1 MYKDTNLLHVKYISY
16 LHRRS
21 IHMPHQVGHNLQLN
35 KTNKAKNNLI
45 GNKLKSRKDVMLNY
59 YFLDSTISKAI
70 MLIA

>member
-1 MYKDTNLLHVKYISY
+1 
-16 LHRRS
+16 
-21 IHMPHQVGHNLQLN
+21 MPHQVGHNLQLN